1 VPERVRRYPF
11 PEARLPHRHPQ
22 RLVNRVRV
30 QMMPPPDSLSA
41 PSEGGERAG
50 VR

>member
-1 VPERVRRYPF
+1 MVVEQKTAVNLPRCGERF
-11 PEARLPHRHPQ
+11 
-22 RLVNRVRV
+22 
-30 QMMPPPDSLSA
+30 SLSA